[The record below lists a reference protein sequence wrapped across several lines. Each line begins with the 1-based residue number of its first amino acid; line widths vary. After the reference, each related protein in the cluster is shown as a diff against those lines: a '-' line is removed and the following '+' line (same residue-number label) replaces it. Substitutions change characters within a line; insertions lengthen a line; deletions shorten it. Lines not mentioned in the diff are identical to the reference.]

1 MMAHNA
7 EPEPAVLRT
16 SSADLE
22 LIQFLVGA
30 FVVSW
35 CVGGLG
41 VLLLGE
47 LGLGL
52 GALCPG
58 LVALWLTRRRSGT
71 VRPLL
76 QHITRWRI
84 RWVWY
89 AVAIGLPVL
98 VQMLAWIIVR
108 AAGAAWGTATHAP
121 EPVGVVMFFLVA
133 VLLFGGPEEPGWRGY
148 ALPRLQT
155 RFHALGASLLLGAI
169 WAIWHAPLW
178 FIPDLF
184 FAELSYP
191 VYAAQII
198 GMTVVYTWLFNSTGG
213 SVLLAMIL
221 HASTNTFQQFVPMSA
236 TAELAMAGVWVAF
249 AAILLLMHGPRNLA
263 RTPRIDRGLAQMP
276 YAPTRHEARQPV
288 ETTGSS

>member
-1 MMAHNA
+1 MARTA
-7 EPEPAVLRT
+7 ENHPITPRT

-22 LIQFLVGA
+22 LIQFLAGA

-35 CVGGLG
+35 GVGGLG
-41 VLLLGE
+41 VILLGE
-47 LGLGL
+47 LGLGM

-58 LVALWLTRRRSGT
+58 LVALWLTRRREGT
-71 VRPLL
+71 VRPLF

-89 AVAIGLPVL
+89 AVAVGLPVL
-98 VQMLAWIIVR
+98 VQVLAWTIVR

-121 EPVGVVMFFLVA
+121 EPVGIVVFFLVA
-133 VLLFGGPEEPGWRGY
+133 VVLFGGPEEPGWRGY
-148 ALPRLQT
+148 ALPRLQA
-155 RFHALGASLLLGAI
+155 RFHALGASLLLGMI

-178 FIPDLF
+178 FIPGLF

-236 TAELAMAGVWVAF
+236 AAELAMAGVWVAS
-249 AAILLLMHGPRNLA
+249 AAILLLMHGPLNLA
-263 RTPRIDRGLAQMP
+263 RSPRIDRDLARMP
-276 YAPTRHEARQPV
+276 YALIRHQA
-288 ETTGSS
+288 